1 MVILF
6 FRRLKLHRRKRQ
18 KLLETRALRAQSNNP
33 FRHCDHVRRP
43 WNLRRNTSQSSSS
56 NNNDCLDAD
65 IDIRDRTRSSN
76 TSEYLQKMILRL
88 ETLVRQQRALARN
101 SNTNRGSDGDN
112 RRSEANRD
120 NDNREMEEIREATRL
135 RAR

>member
-1 MVILF
+1 LC
-6 FRRLKLHRRKRQ
+6 HRRR
-18 KLLETRALRAQSNNP
+18 RPNLRVQSNNP
-33 FRHCDHVRRP
+33 FRHCKHVRRP
-43 WNLRRNTSQSSSS
+43 WNLRRNTSQNNN
-56 NNNDCLDAD
+56 NNNDGLDAD
-65 IDIRDRTRSSN
+65 IDRMQSSN

-88 ETLVRQQRALARN
+88 ETLVRQQRDLACN

-112 RRSEANRD
+112 RRSESSRD

>member
-1 MVILF
+1 M
-6 FRRLKLHRRKRQ
+6 Q
-18 KLLETRALRAQSNNP
+18 
-33 FRHCDHVRRP
+33 
-43 WNLRRNTSQSSSS
+43 
-56 NNNDCLDAD
+56 
-65 IDIRDRTRSSN
+65 SSN

-88 ETLVRQQRALARN
+88 ETLVRQQRALAWN

-112 RRSEANRD
+112 RRSESSRD